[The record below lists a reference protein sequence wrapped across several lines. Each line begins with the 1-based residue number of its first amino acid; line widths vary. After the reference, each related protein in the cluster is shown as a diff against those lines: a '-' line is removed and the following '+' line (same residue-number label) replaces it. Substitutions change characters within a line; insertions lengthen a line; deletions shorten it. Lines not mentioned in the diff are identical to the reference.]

1 MPSSSSGLDNV
12 CLEGILMNG
21 STLSVLGKNYLYP
34 GISYLVSTDL
44 LSESPTITSMTTLSL
59 TEMSTVAQV
68 INL

>member
-1 MPSSSSGLDNV
+1 
-12 CLEGILMNG
+12 MNG